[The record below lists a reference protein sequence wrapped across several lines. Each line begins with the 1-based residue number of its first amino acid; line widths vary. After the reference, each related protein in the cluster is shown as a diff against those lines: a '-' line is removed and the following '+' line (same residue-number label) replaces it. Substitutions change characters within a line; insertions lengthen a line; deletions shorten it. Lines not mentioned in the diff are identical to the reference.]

1 MMKNNNFKLYLLGI
15 ILLLGS
21 SFILDDSALIVFLA
35 LGLIFVSIN
44 EFKIPSHIYLIGG
57 IISEIVFSAATLLRE
72 FPETIDILHRGTLV
86 VGISAIYAIITSF
99 KSLKNKNKSDY
110 ANKLSK
116 KYFTSMEVLGYT
128 KKETIKYIKNKKKKK

>member
-1 MMKNNNFKLYLLGI
+1 MMKNNNFKFYLLGI

-21 SFILDDSALIVFLA
+21 SFILDNSALIVFLA

-99 KSLKNKNKSDY
+99 KSLKNKNKRTK
-110 ANKLSK
+110 NIITLILSILLLIV
-116 KYFTSMEVLGYT
+116 VLFLGMI
-128 KKETIKYIKNKKKKK
+128 EGIIIGECM

>member
-1 MMKNNNFKLYLLGI
+1 MMKNNNLKLYLLGI

-21 SFILDDSALIVFLA
+21 SFILDNSALIVFLA

-57 IISEIVFSAATLLRE
+57 IISEIVFFAAILLKE
-72 FPETIDILHRGTLV
+72 FPETVDIFLRGTLV

-99 KSLKNKNKSDY
+99 KSLKNKNKR
-110 ANKLSK
+110 
-116 KYFTSMEVLGYT
+116 
-128 KKETIKYIKNKKKKK
+128 IKNIITLILSILLLIVVLFFGMIVDGISMYECMY

>member
-21 SFILDDSALIVFLA
+21 SFILDNSALIVFLA

-57 IISEIVFSAATLLRE
+57 IISEIVFSAATFLRE

-99 KSLKNKNKSDY
+99 KSLKNKNKRTR
-110 ANKLSK
+110 NIITLILSILLLIV
-116 KYFTSMEVLGYT
+116 VLFLGMLIDGIIMGECMY
-128 KKETIKYIKNKKKKK
+128 

>member
-1 MMKNNNFKLYLLGI
+1 MKNNNFKLYLLGI

-99 KSLKNKNKSDY
+99 KSLKNKNKR
-110 ANKLSK
+110 
-116 KYFTSMEVLGYT
+116 
-128 KKETIKYIKNKKKKK
+128 IKNIITLILSILLLIVVLFLGMIEGIVIGECM